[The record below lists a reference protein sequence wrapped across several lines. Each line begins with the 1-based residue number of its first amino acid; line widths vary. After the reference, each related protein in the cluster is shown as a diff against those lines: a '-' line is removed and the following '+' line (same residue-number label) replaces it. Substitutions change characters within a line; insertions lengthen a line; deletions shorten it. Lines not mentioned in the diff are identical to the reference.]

1 MSIIYSYPEQG
12 ALNADDLLIGT
23 SAAKVGG
30 KQKNITRNFSIQ
42 QIADFINRGA
52 GFVDPVASDFQIPVF
67 NQGGKKITGSIISQN
82 TSPSNGS
89 VGSAITI
96 TGDLTTTGNISTSGN
111 LTAPGNVILGGGGS
125 SVSLLGTITLG
136 GPIIDSS
143 GTTGSVN
150 QILLS
155 SGTGEVN
162 WQNYEAGLTYEGTW
176 DASTNTPTLTSAQ
189 GVSGHF
195 YIVSVAG
202 NTNLDGNNDW
212 HVGDWAVFFDAGG
225 GGTAAWQKIDN
236 TSTLVGSGTAGTLSK
251 WTNATTLNDSL
262 VSEAGTVVSVNGD
275 LKVKDTIQATTA
287 NTNLKLKGVGTGGI
301 EIMSAD
307 GVTDGKITLNCSQNS
322 HGVTLQSPAHASGA
336 TYTLVLPTSTGTAG
350 QILTT
355 AGGSS
360 SQLTWTTPLGNVI
373 QAVSGPLTS
382 GNIPIAN
389 GAYSVT
395 DSIMSYAGT
404 VISVNG
410 DFSTQG
416 LEVNKYLTDGT
427 GSNGTDGQVLT
438 STTSGGDKE
447 ILWVDSSTIGDT
459 YDLGSGAS
467 GVSNSIELQLTS
479 GSGTDNSAITLTG
492 GTGITVAQV
501 GDVVTLTGSAQ
512 GVTSVATGDAN
523 TITIGGTATAPTV
536 AANIATV
543 ALGSNNLATGDQI
556 QTAINT
562 AVSGSLNFKGT
573 FNANTGA
580 ITSGVN
586 SGSQLYTGATGGVA
600 ITIGDYYIA
609 DTAGNFFGSTAL
621 QVGDEAIALATVGT
635 GNSTISSFSVV
646 PSAAAGVTS
655 VLQSITPLASSGQP
669 LVITPATGTGT
680 VTIESTAYA
689 GGSNVGHVPAGGSSG
704 KYLDGGTGSWSTLPA
719 GYTSWTANSDQGTS
733 ITVTDTIILPFTG
746 RLASNGGYGSSA
758 SGAGI
763 YTDTAINTG
772 EVTIGLINKGGTP
785 SATTFYRGDG
795 QWAQAGGLPTKTVN
809 TFTGSGQSFIDLTV
823 EASSVNYIDMYIDGV
838 YQAKATY
845 TIATPG
851 GTGISR
857 LTLVS
862 GTFPTGVSIE
872 TVTTT

>member
-12 ALNADDLLIGT
+12 QLNADDMFIGT
-23 SAAKVGG
+23 SAVTVGG
-30 KQKNITRNFSIQ
+30 KQKNITRNFTVQ
-42 QIADFINRGA
+42 QIADFINQGA
-52 GFVDPVASDFQIPVF
+52 GFVDPLASDFQIPVF
-67 NQGGKKITGSIISQN
+67 NQGGTKITGSIISQN

-96 TGDLTTTGNISTSGN
+96 TGSLTTTGAISTVSNLSASG
-111 LTAPGNVILGGGGS
+111 V
-125 SVSLLGTITLG
+125 VTLG
-136 GPIIDSS
+136 SQANLISLNSNTRLNGPILDVA
-143 GTTGSVN
+143 GNTGLAN
-150 QILLS
+150 QILIS
-155 SGTGEVN
+155 NGTGNVY

-176 DASTNTPTLTSAQ
+176 NAATNTPTLTSGQ

-236 TSTLVGSGTAGTLSK
+236 TSVITGNGTANTFAM
-251 WTNATTLNDSL
+251 WTATETLNDSIL
-262 VSEAGTVVSVNGD
+262 TQDAGATKIQVAGGI
-275 LKVKDTIQATTA
+275 DTTGIIQTSTTNA
-287 NTNLKLKGVGTGGI
+287 NLQIQGNGTGGV
-301 EIMSAD
+301 EVRGA
-307 GVTDGKITLNCSQNS
+307 GGNDGKIQLNCSANS
-322 HGVTLQSPAHASGA
+322 HGVTLQSPPHASGA
-336 TYTLVLPTSTGTAG
+336 TYTLVLPTSAGTAG

-492 GTGITVAQV
+492 GTGITVAQA
-501 GDVVTLTGSAQ
+501 GDVVTLTGAAQ
-512 GVTSVATGDAN
+512 GVTSVATGNAN

-536 AANIATV
+536 AANTAAV

-580 ITSGVN
+580 ITSGSN

-621 QVGDEAIALATVGT
+621 QVGDEAIALATVGA

-655 VLQSITPLASSGQP
+655 VLPSSTGLVSSGQP
-669 LVITPATGTGT
+669 LVITPAGGTGN

-689 GGSNVGHVPAGGSSG
+689 GGSNVGHVPTGGSANQ
-704 KYLDGGTGSWSTLPA
+704 YLDGGTGSWSTLPA
-719 GYTSWTANSDQGTS
+719 GYTSWTASSDQNTN
-733 ITVTDTIILPFTG
+733 ITVTDTTNLPFTG
-746 RLASNGGYGSSA
+746 RLASDGAYGASS
-758 SGAGI
+758 SDAGI

-772 EVTIGLINKGGTP
+772 EVTIGLINNGGTP

-845 TIATPG
+845 TIATVG
-851 GTGISR
+851 AISR
-857 LTLVS
+857 ITLVS

>member
-12 ALNADDLLIGT
+12 ALNANDMLIGT
-23 SAAKVGG
+23 SAEKVGG
-30 KQKNITRNFSIQ
+30 KQKNITRNFTVQ

-96 TGDLTTTGNISTSGN
+96 TGSLTVANGATIGDFTND
-111 LTAPGNVILGGGGS
+111 
-125 SVSLLGTITLG
+125 ITLQSPTALI
-136 GPIIDSS
+136 GPIKDANSALS
-143 GTTGSVN
+143 TGN

-155 SGTGEVN
+155 TPSGNVV

-176 DASTNTPTLTSAQ
+176 NASTNTPTLTSSQ

-236 TSTLVGSGTAGTLSK
+236 TSVLTGNGTANTFAM
-251 WTNATTLNDSL
+251 WTATETLNDSIL
-262 VSEAGTVVSVNGD
+262 TQDVGATKIQVAGGI
-275 LKVKDTIQATTA
+275 DTTGIIQASTTNA
-287 NTNLKLKGVGTGGI
+287 NLQIQGNGTGGV
-301 EIMSAD
+301 EVR
-307 GVTDGKITLNCSQNS
+307 GTGGNDGKIQLNCSANS
-322 HGVTLQSPAHASGA
+322 HGVTLQSPPHASGA

-492 GTGITVAQV
+492 GTGITVAQA

-512 GVTSVATGDAN
+512 GVTSVTGDSATIAATSGN
-523 TITIGGTATAPTV
+523 TPVISAITTGGV
-536 AANIATV
+536 SS
-543 ALGSNNLATGDQI
+543 GSTSLATGAQI
-556 QTAINT
+556 QTAIDSALAG
-562 AVSGSLNFKGT
+562 AVTFKGT
-573 FNANTGA
+573 FNANTGS
-580 ITSGVN
+580 ITGTSDF
-586 SGSQLYTGATGGVA
+586 LYNPGANTNTVPIA
-600 ITIGDYYIA
+600 IGDMYIV
-609 DTAGNFFGSTAL
+609 TVAGNFYGNTAL
-621 QVGDEAIALATVGT
+621 NVGDEVIAIA
-635 GNSTISSFSVV
+635 
-646 PSAAAGVTS
+646 AAA
-655 VLQSITPLASSGQP
+655 INSSS
-669 LVITPATGTGT
+669 
-680 VTIESTAYA
+680 EA
-689 GGSNVGHVPAGGSSG
+689 GWNAV
-704 KYLDGGTGSWSTLPA
+704 
-719 GYTSWTANSDQGTS
+719 
-733 ITVTDTIILPFTG
+733 
-746 RLASNGGYGSSA
+746 A
-758 SGAGI
+758 SGAGG
-763 YTDTAINTG
+763 AI
-772 EVTIGLINKGGTP
+772 
-785 SATTFYRGDG
+785 
-795 QWAQAGGLPTKTVN
+795 
-809 TFTGSGQSFIDLTV
+809 TGSGTTNYVPKFTGATV
-823 EASSVNYIDMYIDGV
+823 VGNSSIFNDASGNVGI
-838 YQAKATY
+838 
-845 TIATPG
+845 
-851 GTGISR
+851 GTARSWG
-857 LTLVS
+857 
-862 GTFPTGVSIE
+862 
-872 TVTTT
+872 